1 MRGQAQVEFSNRA
14 VLEQPPA
21 LANRMIAGQFLGAN
35 ATTLNVLG
43 STPAAITDSS
53 DNNQILDLVF
63 LSPPGEA
70 GALMLRAVNTR
81 ETAATVEV
89 TVSGEAGHCAR
100 LLEAGPALNC
110 STMACGARAVNSW
123 DAPRACSPKPLPTAP
138 AFSAAHSAA
147 GEDEDGERSCGVLR
161 LSLPPLSFT
170 VCGQ

>member
-1 MRGQAQVEFSNRA
+1 MEFSNRA

-35 ATTLNVLG
+35 ATTLAVLG
-43 STPAAITDSS
+43 STPEAITDPS

-63 LSPPGEA
+63 LSSPGEA

-81 ETAATVEV
+81 QAAATVEV

-100 LLEAGPALNC
+100 LGAGPALNC

-147 GEDEDGERSCGVLR
+147 GEGEEGERSCGVLR

-170 VCGQ
+170 VCNQ

>member
-1 MRGQAQVEFSNRA
+1 MCGQAQVEFSNRA

-43 STPAAITDSS
+43 STPDAITDSS

-81 ETAATVEV
+81 QAAATVEV

-100 LLEAGPALNC
+100 LEAGPALNC

-123 DAPRACSPKPLPTAP
+123 DAPRTCSPKPLPTAP
-138 AFSAAHSAA
+138 AFAAHGTA
-147 GEDEDGERSCGVLR
+147 GEDEEGERSCGVLR

>member
-1 MRGQAQVEFSNRA
+1 MEFSNRA

-43 STPAAITDSS
+43 STPDAITDSS

-70 GALMLRAVNTR
+70 ALMLRAVNTR
-81 ETAATVEV
+81 QTAATVEV

-123 DAPRACSPKPLPTAP
+123 DAPRACSPRPLPTAP